1 MVHSRGVSLHQVAQ
15 ELFDDR
21 RKKEELIQ
29 LVPELQE
36 LELEKAKQRYMHI
49 RMIAHTVVIL
59 LSGISEWMICR
70 LLSNN
75 WSSLHVSWRRLEC
88 GKVKECGYIDFI
100 CMWYVMLM
108 QVELILRVWK
118 WRCSSEIMAKLQTC
132 CLNRWAHSHKHHIG
146 TDFSV
151 TTTQHCPNIYVY
163 YWACSHCITLV

>member
-49 RMIAHTVVIL
+49 GTIAHIVVIL

-75 WSSLHVSWRRLEC
+75 WSSLHVS
-88 GKVKECGYIDFI
+88 
-100 CMWYVMLM
+100 
-108 QVELILRVWK
+108 
-118 WRCSSEIMAKLQTC
+118 
-132 CLNRWAHSHKHHIG
+132 
-146 TDFSV
+146 
-151 TTTQHCPNIYVY
+151 
-163 YWACSHCITLV
+163 